1 MAAGAARPRAARPK
15 VSRGAAGMGVASM
28 PGTRPKRAA
37 RAGSEKTRAIPASIG
52 VRFPVQCAHMLAR
65 CAVAI
70 LPVLRADAVTILCDF
85 SGDPVRL
92 GKSGNHVA
100 YQLRLADAACVTAN
114 DDYTPA
120 MRAAFFIWRQ
130 VEPQVF

>member
-1 MAAGAARPRAARPK
+1 AVSILCSLLYHSLFFFFSMLRRPPR
-15 VSRGAAGMGVASM
+15 S
-28 PGTRPKRAA
+28 TL
-37 RAGSEKTRAIPASIG
+37 
-52 VRFPVQCAHMLAR
+52 FPYTTLFR
-65 CAVAI
+65 S
-70 LPVLRADAVTILCDF
+70 VLRADAVTILCDF